1 MVRKRKYIAL
11 PKKYQKEIE
20 GEFGVTS
27 ECVRLALNFS
37 TDSEQSEAIRAR
49 AIEMNGFI
57 TFKAVKENSGRRKT
71 IGKDKITYLVT
82 DGNGK
87 WSHGDTLHDAKEDLI
102 YKISNRDKS
111 AYESL
116 TLDSVLTHTE
126 AIEAYRVI
134 TGACSAGT
142 KAFVTSLDPKQLK
155 ESYTIREIIELT
167 KGHYG
172 SETFAKFFES

>member
-1 MVRKRKYIAL
+1 MTIGGYLYLDNNQLTSKVIPPLRKAAPTVSHWKWRNSEYIKADGIFQKVISRKGNVYR
-11 PKKYQKEIE
+11 
-20 GEFGVTS
+20 V
-27 ECVRLALNFS
+27 
-37 TDSEQSEAIRAR
+37 QS
-49 AIEMNGFI
+49 
-57 TFKAVKENSGRRKT
+57 

-116 TLDSVLTHTE
+116 TLDSALTHAE

-172 SETFAKFFES
+172 SETFAEFFES